1 MADATLRE
9 VIERMKAEGQLTR
22 NTGTNS
28 IKTVKE
34 LITHMRDRDEESA
47 RDASERN
54 QQLAEIKQALMDGDE
69 EAVEVITKSEDNL
82 TTGDDLENLREEV
95 KRELETIELLR
106 EIRDNTA
113 GMGRPQKEEEDTS
126 GPGVAAIGAG
136 ALAVGAALGAAAG
149 IIRGNLKALETLVP
163 PIRMLRE

>member
-95 KRELETIELLR
+95 KREL
-106 EIRDNTA
+106 
-113 GMGRPQKEEEDTS
+113 
-126 GPGVAAIGAG
+126 
-136 ALAVGAALGAAAG
+136 
-149 IIRGNLKALETLVP
+149 
-163 PIRMLRE
+163 

>member
-1 MADATLRE
+1 
-9 VIERMKAEGQLTR
+9 MKAEGQLTR

-34 LITHMRDRDEESA
+34 LITHMKDRDEESA

-95 KRELETIELLR
+95 KREMEVIELLR

-113 GMGRPQKEEEDTS
+113 EWVTPERRRGRFKKVRRINNWCWCDGS
-126 GPGVAAIGAG
+126 RCRSWC
-136 ALAVGAALGAAAG
+136 L
-149 IIRGNLKALETLVP
+149 LV
-163 PIRMLRE
+163 